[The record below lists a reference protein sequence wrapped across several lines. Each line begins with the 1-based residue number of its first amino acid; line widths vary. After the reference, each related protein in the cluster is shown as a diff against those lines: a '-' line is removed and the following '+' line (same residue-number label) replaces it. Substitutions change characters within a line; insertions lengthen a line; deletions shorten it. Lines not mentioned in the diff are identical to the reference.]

1 MIEALKEALAVSPN
15 NVPLRMSLANLLLTN
30 DQYNEAATHFK
41 EILQQSYGNQ
51 EAQTGLAK
59 CYFFLGSYSAAS
71 VIYEQ
76 LEGHLADP
84 DLKIYVQCL
93 VKENNLE
100 KAAELYQ
107 SLVVFNHAMADP
119 ELDLLFRLPS
129 AHADADDF
137 DFDDEDEAS
146 LFLERPSI
154 NFSHV
159 GGMQKVKDEIGLKI
173 IQPLQHPEIYKA
185 YGKKIGGGILLYGPP
200 GCGKTFIARAT
211 AGEIESQFIS
221 VGLHDILDMWIGN
234 SEKNLHQIF
243 DTARRNTPCVLF
255 IDEVDAL
262 GASRADLKQSAM
274 RHTINQFLAEMD
286 GIADQNEGVLI
297 LAATNAPW
305 SVDSAFRRPGRFDRL
320 IFVPPPDEASREEIL
335 KAQLKDK
342 PVEAID
348 YKKIAAATAEFSGA
362 DLAAVIDLA
371 VEEKLGVSLK
381 TGVLSPLA
389 TKDLLLAAKK
399 HHPTTK
405 EWFATARNYALYSN
419 DTGQY
424 NDILEYINK
433 RKL

>member
-1 MIEALKEALAVSPN
+1 
-15 NVPLRMSLANLLLTN
+15 
-30 DQYNEAATHFK
+30 
-41 EILQQSYGNQ
+41 
-51 EAQTGLAK
+51 
-59 CYFFLGSYSAAS
+59 
-71 VIYEQ
+71 
-76 LEGHLADP
+76 
-84 DLKIYVQCL
+84 
-93 VKENNLE
+93 
-100 KAAELYQ
+100 
-107 SLVVFNHAMADP
+107 
-119 ELDLLFRLPS
+119 
-129 AHADADDF
+129 
-137 DFDDEDEAS
+137 
-146 LFLERPSI
+146 
-154 NFSHV
+154 
-159 GGMQKVKDEIGLKI
+159 
-173 IQPLQHPEIYKA
+173 
-185 YGKKIGGGILLYGPP
+185 
-200 GCGKTFIARAT
+200 
-211 AGEIESQFIS
+211 
-221 VGLHDILDMWIGN
+221 MWIGN

-371 VEEKLGVSLK
+371 VEEKLGTSLK